1 MHQAELTSLA
11 IENMKSFK
19 ERTEIPIR
27 PLTIIIGRNNSG
39 KSTLIQSLLLLKQT
53 LQEPRKSIPLHL
65 SGPLLQALN
74 LRELTFG
81 WPEAAA
87 SGEAVLGPS
96 IELAWQCFVKVS
108 DVLDS
113 SRRKS
118 LGQIAAIGRS
128 PWLMRL
134 QGEGAPDRF
143 FVKGR
148 LCIYTHEKEGVAHL
162 RGLQIYMQVPEH
174 SSERY
179 KLEVINHENEKWR
192 IFWQGVESRN
202 ITVELSTQ
210 SNKKGTFEYTDTHFD
225 HFIPYLNIDRK
236 RVRSN
241 SIERVWHDLYLI
253 LFAQPLED
261 LKELVKNFSYLSAQR
276 ISPQFMFI
284 PATTD
289 QLDMGVSG
297 EFAAQVLYRRQNDVV
312 HFVPPESLMAD
323 VVSEAWQES
332 SILALPLRDAVN
344 QIMRSLAVEAPLRVR
359 DHGVGFQLLFGN
371 ANLPHVGR
379 GLNGLL
385 PLVELGL
392 LADPL
397 RFSPTAESLTLEE
410 YAEKCASC
418 SHIFLEEPE
427 AHIHPK
433 AANRLAH
440 YFVSLAMAQRRL
452 MVETHSDHLVRGL
465 RRMAAQAKPG
475 SFLEKWLLDNVVI
488 IHVSQDAQGCSQV
501 ETSQLTVEGDLQE
514 KWPAD
519 FMDAAT
525 DEESEIYF
533 AKLDKNDAADKHGSA
548 LIWEEG
554 EEPESEVML

>member
-1 MHQAELTSLA
+1 MYQAELTFLA

-19 ERTEIPIR
+19 ARTEIPIK

-53 LQEPRKSIPLHL
+53 LQEPRKSIPLTL
-65 SGPLLQALN
+65 SGPFVQALN

-81 WPEAAA
+81 WPEVAG
-87 SGEAVLGPS
+87 SGEEVLGPS
-96 IELAWQCFVKVS
+96 IELAWQCFVKVGE
-108 DVLDS
+108 VLDS
-113 SRRKS
+113 ARKKS

-148 LCIYTHEKEGVAHL
+148 LCIYTHEKEGVTHL

-174 SSERY
+174 SDEMY
-179 KLEVINHENEKWR
+179 KLEVRNTENEKWR
-192 IFWQGVESRN
+192 IFWQGIESRN
-202 ITVELSTQ
+202 ITVELGTR
-210 SNKKGTFEYTDTHFD
+210 SNEKGTFEYTDTNFD

-236 RVRSN
+236 RVRSS
-241 SIERVWHDLYLI
+241 SIERVWHDLYMI

-261 LKELVKNFSYLSAQR
+261 LKELVKNSSYLSAQR

-323 VVSEAWQES
+323 AEQAS
-332 SILALPLRDAVN
+332 SILALPLREAVN
-344 QIMRSLAVEAPLRVR
+344 RIMRSLAVEAPLRVR

-385 PLVELGL
+385 PLVEMGL

-465 RRMAAQAKPG
+465 RRMTAQAKPG

-488 IHVSQDAQGCSQV
+488 VHVSQDAQGCSQV
-501 ETSQLTVEGDLQE
+501 ETSQLTAVGDLQE
-514 KWPAD
+514 KWPTD

-533 AKLDKNDAADKHGSA
+533 AKLDKNDDGQGRGST
-548 LIWEEG
+548 LVRMEG
-554 EEPESEVML
+554 PEPEDEAQP